1 MTEISSVSDDLIEID
16 DTDLQ
21 ILTLLQ
27 EDGRMKLADM
37 AKKIDKGVSTIH
49 ARMRRLKQD
58 GVIKR
63 YTAVVDPAKLQRN
76 TLGIILVTVRYRA
89 PGQRG
94 VLSQREFCEEI
105 AKHPLVQEVH
115 VLSGEFDVLLKVRT
129 KDVSE
134 MNEFIVDFLREIPA
148 VERTLTMFALDTYLD
163 TLELR
168 NLAVS

>member
-1 MTEISSVSDDLIEID
+1 MTEKYSYSESQVVLDDV
-16 DTDLQ
+16 DLR
-21 ILTLLQ
+21 ILSLLQ
-27 EDGRMKLADM
+27 RDGRMSLADM
-37 AKKIDKGVSTIH
+37 AKEVDKGVSTIH
-49 ARMRRLKQD
+49 ARIKRFKTE
-58 GVIKR
+58 GVIKQ
-63 YTAVVDPAKLQRN
+63 YTAVVDPAKLGRN

-89 PGQRG
+89 PGKKG

-134 MNEFIVDFLREIPA
+134 INRFIVDFLRQIPA

-168 NLAVS
+168 NLEA

>member
-1 MTEISSVSDDLIEID
+1 MTEEPSASRLDAKID
-16 DTDLQ
+16 DTDIQ
-21 ILTLLQ
+21 ILRLLQ
-27 EDGRMKLADM
+27 RDGRMSLADI
-37 AKKIDKGVSTIH
+37 AKEIDKGVSTIH
-49 ARMRRLKQD
+49 ARMRRLKTE
-58 GVIKR
+58 GVIKQ
-63 YTAVVDPAKLQRN
+63 YTAVVDPTKLGRT

-134 MNEFIVDFLREIPA
+134 MNQFIVDFLREIPA

-168 NLAVS
+168 NLRP